1 MTKKTSLCIAVLIML
16 ITQLSGQDT
25 QQKKDSIKNISF
37 TAFPIL
43 YYLPETGLGYGAL
56 GVTTFRFKNEQSTS
70 RPSSLQMAISL
81 TSKKQFLL
89 FAPYEIYWND
99 EKWRIVGEL
108 GYYKY
113 FYNFYGVGV
122 NALEEDM
129 EIYEVNF
136 PRLRMSIL
144 REIAPALSVG
154 MGYALDNYTQLKI
167 DSGGI
172 LEASDVIGKE
182 GGTVSNLGFVAFYD
196 SRDNIFYPT
205 RGLFLQANAFWSA
218 SFLGSSFD
226 YNKVELDARYFRAIG
241 KRSVLGFNLFT
252 GSSSS
257 GVPFMDYYYV
267 GSKRT
272 RGFNDRRFQ
281 DKSELSAIMEF
292 RFPIA
297 GRFGAA
303 VFGSTGTVAPDF
315 GALFSSAYKNSG
327 GLGIRYILNR
337 KEGVRIRV
345 DYGISADGGNLY
357 FTINEAF

>member
-1 MTKKTSLCIAVLIML
+1 MAILVLMAFCAN
-16 ITQLSGQDT
+16 GQ
-25 QQKKDSIKNISF
+25 QPQKQKDSTKNINF

-56 GVTTFRFKNEQSTS
+56 GVTTFRFGKEDKNS

-122 NALEEDM
+122 NARTEDM
-129 EIYEVNF
+129 ETYEVNF
-136 PRLRMSIL
+136 PRLRLSLL
-144 REIAPALSVG
+144 REIAPSFSVG
-154 MGYALDNYTQLKI
+154 LGYAFDNYTDMVI
-167 DSGGI
+167 AEGGI
-172 LEASDVIGKE
+172 LEASSVIGKE
-182 GGTVSNLGFVAFYD
+182 GGTVSNLGIVAYYD
-196 SRDNIFYPT
+196 TRDNIFYPT
-205 RGLFLQANAFWSA
+205 TGWFLQGNVFNSS

-226 YNKVELDARYFRAIG
+226 YGKLELDARYFRSIS
-241 KRSVLGFNLFT
+241 KKLILGLNLFA
-252 GSSSS
+252 GVSGS
-257 GVPFMDYYYV
+257 GVPYMDYYYV

-281 DKSELSAIMEF
+281 DRAELSAIMEF

-303 VFGSTGTVAPDF
+303 VFGSTATVAPDF
-315 GALFSSAYKNSG
+315 GSLFSSAFKNSG
-327 GLGIRYILNR
+327 GLGVRYILNK

-345 DYGISADGGNLY
+345 DYGFSSDGGNLY